1 MKITKTQLKD
11 LIYQV
16 TGAAI
21 TVHKELGPGLLES
34 VYHHCM
40 KIELTDRNINY
51 ISELIAPIEFKGNKL
66 DAKLRC
72 DLFIEDILPVEL
84 KAVSF
89 ITPIDEAQIITY
101 MKLLQRP
108 KGLLFNFNTINISK
122 EGQRAFVNELYK
134 NLAD

>member
-1 MKITKTQLKD
+1 MKITKSQLKD

-21 TVHKELGPGLLES
+21 TVHRELGPGLLES

-40 KIELTDRNINY
+40 KVELTDRKINFE
-51 ISELIAPIEFKGNKL
+51 SELIVPIQFKGEKL

-72 DLFIEDILPVEL
+72 DLFIENILPVEL
-84 KAVSF
+84 KAADA
-89 ITPIDEAQIITY
+89 ITPIDEAQILTY
-101 MKLLQRP
+101 MKLLQAP
-108 KGLLFNFNTINISK
+108 KGVLINFNTINIAK
-122 EGQRAFVNELYK
+122 EGQRSFVNEFYK